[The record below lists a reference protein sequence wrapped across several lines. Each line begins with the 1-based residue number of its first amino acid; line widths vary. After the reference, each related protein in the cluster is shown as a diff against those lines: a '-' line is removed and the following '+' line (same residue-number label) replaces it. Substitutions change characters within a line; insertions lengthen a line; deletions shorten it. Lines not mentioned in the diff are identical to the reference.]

1 MERRSDEALTPTTL
15 LTTAMSSD
23 ELLRAAVEMEG
34 GEGEGE
40 EAREVVD
47 VGGGREGRGEGRGG
61 RGSARAG
68 LRFLCAFK
76 YSAIC
81 RAYSWE
87 EAAHK

>member
-1 MERRSDEALTPTTL
+1 MISEALT
-15 LTTAMSSD
+15 SSTSLPQVTSFC
-23 ELLRAAVEMEG
+23 EPRWKWRG
-34 GEGEGE
+34 GRGRGRR
-40 EAREVVD
+40 REVRFVD
-47 VGGGREGRGEGRGG
+47 VGGGRGADGEGGGG

-81 RAYSWE
+81 MAYSWE